1 MFQVNSADTL
11 ITSLTTL
18 VDCRALHIHYLRG
31 ARALCNMGL
40 TGLTLM
46 LLAAILAGLLLTTLV
61 WVDSH
66 TWIYIRKRFVLNLF
80 FSANQIN
87 FAYVK
92 KLLLLCVRR
101 GFKI

>member
-11 ITSLTTL
+11 VTSLTAL

-31 ARALCNMGL
+31 ARALCNVGL

-46 LLAAILAGLLLTTLV
+46 LLSAVLAGLLLTTLV

-66 TWIYIRKRFVLNLF
+66 TWIYIRKRFVFKF
-80 FSANQIN
+80 FHFIR
-87 FAYVK
+87 K
-92 KLLLLCVRR
+92 RR
-101 GFKI
+101 WTTSKFFL